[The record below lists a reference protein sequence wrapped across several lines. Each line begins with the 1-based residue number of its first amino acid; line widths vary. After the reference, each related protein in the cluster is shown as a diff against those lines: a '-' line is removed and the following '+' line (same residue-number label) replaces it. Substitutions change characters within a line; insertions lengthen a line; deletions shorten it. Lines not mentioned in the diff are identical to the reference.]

1 MNFVEIIKIILY
13 TTIILVLLV
22 GIALGEYLYRLVIN
36 NKTDKSLFLNAPH
49 NKSTKEFLNLPI
61 DESKKALEWFES
73 NSKEDY
79 IESFDH
85 LKLHYYIV
93 KNRIPTNKW
102 IIIAHGYNSHA
113 LKHSLDALNFYNMG
127 FNILAPD
134 ARGHGKSEGDYI
146 GMGYKDRLD
155 ITSYIYEII
164 NKFSINKPEPEIL
177 LYGCSMGAAT
187 VMMTL
192 AEKLPNNVKACI
204 ADCGYSS
211 VWAELSYQFKKIFK
225 LPAIPILNFMS
236 LMTKIHAGY
245 FLENI
250 NVKKRLK
257 KSKIPVLLIHG
268 GNDTF
273 VPTEMT
279 EENYKSIKSPK
290 EKLIVPGA
298 GHAESSKIAPE
309 LYWNKVFN
317 FISKYMD

>member
-1 MNFVEIIKIILY
+1 MNFIETIKIIFF
-13 TTIILVLLV
+13 TTIILILFI
-22 GIALGEYLYRLVIN
+22 GIGIGEYLYRMVID
-36 NKTDKSLFLNAPH
+36 NKTDKSLLLKVQH
-49 NKSTKEFLNLPI
+49 NKHTKDYSGLAKN
-61 DESKKALEWFES
+61 DYKKALEWFES
-73 NSKEDY
+73 KSEEKY

-85 LKLHYYIV
+85 LNLHYYVI
-93 KNRIPTNKW
+93 KNRISTNKW
-102 IIIAHGYNSHA
+102 VIIAHGYADCASR
-113 LKHSLDALNFYNMG
+113 HSLNALQFYNMG

-134 ARGHGKSEGDYI
+134 ARGHGKSEGNYI

-155 ITSYIYEII
+155 IVSYIHEII
-164 NKFSINKPEPEIL
+164 NESSIDQEEPEIL

-192 AEKLPNNVKACI
+192 GEKLPKNVKACI

-211 VWAELSYQFKKIFK
+211 AWSELSYQLKKIFK

-250 NVKKRLK
+250 NPKKRLK
-257 KSKIPVLLIHG
+257 KAKIPVLLIHG
-268 GNDTF
+268 GDDTL

-279 EENYKSIKSPK
+279 EENYKSINSPK
-290 EKLIVPGA
+290 EKLIIKGA

-309 LYWNKVFN
+309 LYWNKIFT
-317 FISKYMD
+317 FISKYID